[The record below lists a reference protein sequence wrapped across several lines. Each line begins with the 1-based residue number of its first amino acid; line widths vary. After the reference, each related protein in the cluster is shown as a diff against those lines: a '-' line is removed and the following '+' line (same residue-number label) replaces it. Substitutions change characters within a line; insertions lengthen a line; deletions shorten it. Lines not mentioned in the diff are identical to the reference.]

1 MKSKYHSKVIIGTWS
16 LSGDFGKISKKNI
29 YSSLE
34 QALKKIFL
42 NMIQHQLTVME
53 VLKQF

>member
-34 QALKKIFL
+34 QALKKIF
-42 NMIQHQLTVME
+42 
-53 VLKQF
+53 